1 MKKQF
6 IRLKGYLSQER
17 LLVILYFF
25 CTALLLAS
33 PAFYN
38 RYPLVSSDSGTYMAS
53 SFSLIPPLDRPIGY
67 GLFIRAVSWQASMW
81 PVVFFQGLIA
91 SILIFKTIKLVL
103 ESKRLFLIHFAIVL
117 FLTLFSSLAWYS
129 SQIMPD
135 VFASFLIITLFL
147 FLNPK
152 NRWWETVS
160 YFFLLFLLVISHF
173 SHLLIA
179 ISLVIL
185 ALLYL
190 SLNGIRNN
198 KQVFQ
203 RICLIGLSCLLAIQ
217 FLMINNS
224 LNGNGYRLNVSSSVF
239 LTARFAESGILYKY
253 LKKTC
258 PTKSCAF
265 CLYADSLPD
274 MATKFIWDSDGP
286 LAKSGLGWKEA
297 DRECSPIVTAVFTDS
312 EYLKIF
318 IGESF
323 KATLKQLFQLD
334 LGSGLSAYRENSAP
348 FYPIKY
354 HLGSEINEFLTSE
367 QSYNKLN
374 FSILNLLNYLV
385 LAASLLLIFACF
397 YLKLVTKIL
406 LQLIVIVSSGIALN
420 AAVTASLA
428 NVYDRLQARVSWL
441 IIFVALLCLFKIISH
456 FKMRFISSLKTS

>member
-1 MKKQF
+1 
-6 IRLKGYLSQER
+6 
-17 LLVILYFF
+17 
-25 CTALLLAS
+25 
-33 PAFYN
+33 
-38 RYPLVSSDSGTYMAS
+38 MAS

-103 ESKRLFLIHFAIVL
+103 EPKRLFLIHFAIVL

-147 FLNPK
+147 FLDPK
-152 NRWWETVS
+152 NKWWETVG

-185 ALLYL
+185 ALGYL
-190 SLNGIRNN
+190 TLNGIRNN
-198 KQVFQ
+198 RQVFQ
-203 RICLIGLSCLLAIQ
+203 RFSLIGLSCLLAIQ

-239 LTARFAESGILYKY
+239 LTARFAESGILHKY

-258 PTKSCAF
+258 PTKPCAF
-265 CLYADSLPD
+265 CPYADSLPD
-274 MATKFIWDSDGP
+274 MATKFIWDSNGP

-297 DRECSPIVTAVFTDS
+297 DRECSPIVTAVFTNS
-312 EYLKIF
+312 EYLKPF

-385 LAASLLLIFACF
+385 LATSLLLIFACF
-397 YLKLVTKIL
+397 YLKLVTKVL
-406 LQLIVIVSSGIALN
+406 LQLIVVVTSGIVLN

-441 IIFVALLCLFKIISH
+441 IIFVSLLCLIKIISH